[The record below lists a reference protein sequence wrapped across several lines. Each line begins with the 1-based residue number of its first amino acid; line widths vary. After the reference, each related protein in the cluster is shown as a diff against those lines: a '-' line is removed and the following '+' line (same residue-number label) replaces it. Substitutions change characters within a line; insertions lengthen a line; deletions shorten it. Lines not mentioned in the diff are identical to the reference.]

1 MVFFQIERQNCL
13 MLGLFRWIYSALNII
28 YLCLLGEK
36 LQLHVKSKI
45 FNKLRKNRIEFYN
58 RRNIL

>member
-1 MVFFQIERQNCL
+1 

-45 FNKLRKNRIEFYN
+45 FNKLRKNRIEFDN